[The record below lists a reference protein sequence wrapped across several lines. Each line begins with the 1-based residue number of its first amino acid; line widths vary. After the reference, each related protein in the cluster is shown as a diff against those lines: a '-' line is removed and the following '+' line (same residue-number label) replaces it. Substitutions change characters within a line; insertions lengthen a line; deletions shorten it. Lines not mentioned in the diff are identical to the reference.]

1 MKVRVRVK
9 PGSRKVGVEDRG
21 DFIIVRVKAPPVEGR
36 ANREMIEV
44 LSDYFGVPKSRIRI
58 VAGQSSRNKL
68 VEIEK

>member
-1 MKVRVRVK
+1 MKIRVRVK
-9 PGSRKVGVEDRG
+9 PGSRRVGVEDMG
-21 DFIIVRVKAPPVEGR
+21 DFLLVRVKSPPVEGR

-58 VAGQSSRNKL
+58 VAGKSSRDKL

>member
-1 MKVRVRVK
+1 MGDFLLVRVK
-9 PGSRKVGVEDRG
+9 S
-21 DFIIVRVKAPPVEGR
+21 PPVEGR

-58 VAGQSSRNKL
+58 VAGKSSRDKL

>member
-1 MKVRVRVK
+1 MKIRVRVK
-9 PGSRKVGVEDRG
+9 PGSRRVGVENMG
-21 DFIIVRVKAPPVEGR
+21 DFLLVRVKSPPVEGR

-58 VAGQSSRNKL
+58 VAGKSSRDKL

>member
-1 MKVRVRVK
+1 MKIRVRVK
-9 PGSRKVGVEDRG
+9 PGSRRVGVEDMG
-21 DFIIVRVKAPPVEGR
+21 DFLLVRVKSPPVEGK

-58 VAGQSSRNKL
+58 VAGKSSRDKL